1 MSFGRS
7 KQASEN
13 LSLQEQQ
20 RRLQEQRAKEEE
32 ERRKKID
39 AVFGGGDASA
49 GFWDSL
55 ETGKGGSRATSQPP
69 PPPLDNDDEDILAA
83 FSASVPVDN
92 SSHYPPPSQVSNSS
106 YSTPRSGTPRN
117 GMAPSSGS
125 HLQDLMG
132 STSSSYKSTEPID
145 PFDIENLPSRDT
157 PTPTTTN
164 NNNNTVDDDFDIL
177 GDLAKPVSEL
187 PPRPDP
193 TPPPKPQIVE
203 PPRSADPRDPVIA
216 EIMDMGFTAAQ
227 ARKALVETDSLDVN
241 RAVGWLL
248 EEAHRKSQPA
258 SSQPI
263 SRSVSEQSQRGRR
276 NDEGG
281 RRREEGREDSSVPAW
296 ARDRSRE
303 SGGEKDI
310 GALAQEIGGTLF
322 KSANSLW
329 NTGRKKVEKAIAEF
343 QTEGSGG
350 EGGDPNM
357 PKWMRDQQL
366 EANTIPSRARET
378 GDRPSRNRFDDEDM
392 RPAPR
397 AAQRAQKAAPEP
409 ALTEE
414 AMMLEAGSGPPPRR
428 KQERERERE
437 SSSPFPRSP
446 SAMSEKEMV
455 QRQRQLAFEQ
465 AIRDKEREL
474 RERERRQQSSS
485 IPNSSERNKKLMR
498 EAVEEDSSVQYV
510 SRNRRRPP
518 PPNVPSNS
526 KPAAPGPPQGDLLFG
541 GGSVREQSRNPFH
554 PQQQQQQQQQ
564 PQQPAT
570 RRSPA
575 PTPTP
580 PPAPRRTIPPRAA
593 VPLSSAAAN
602 TSTASR
608 KEGTEAFKRGDY
620 TLALT
625 HYTSALS
632 PIPDAHPLRI
642 IILSNRALCN
652 LKLGDPRSALSD
664 CESALTII
672 GPARGEGETIA
683 IDGANKDMKDFWA
696 KTITRKAEGLEQ
708 LEKWADAA
716 AIWTIAVEAGVGGA
730 VAAAGR
736 RRCEAALKPKAPP
749 KPKPK
754 APVRRPAA
762 AAKTMGDATAVR
774 ALRQANAAADRV
786 EDEKLALHDSV
797 EARIGAW
804 KAGKEGNL
812 RALLGSLD
820 VVLWEGAGWKKV
832 GMGELLMPNKCK
844 VAYMKGIAKVHPDK
858 VCGASGILGS
868 FFYFLYSS

>member
-1 MSFGRS
+1 MDQLAGLSWSSASPTTNSSNKPPALKPTGMSSFATTTTNNNNLPLRPSPLSSRTASPGLASPPAGAASDSFANLVSFGRS

-55 ETGKGGSRATSQPP
+55 ETGKGGMRSHATPPP

-132 STSSSYKSTEPID
+132 STSLGYKSAEPID

-157 PTPTTTN
+157 PTTTTTN
-164 NNNNTVDDDFDIL
+164 NNNTADDDFDIL

-187 PPRPDP
+187 PPRRNP
-193 TPPPKPQIVE
+193 TPPPKPQVVE

-216 EIMDMGFTAAQ
+216 EIMEMGFTAAQ
-227 ARKALVETDSLDVN
+227 ARKALVETDSLDVH

-248 EEAHRKSQPA
+248 EEAHRKSRPA

-350 EGGDPNM
+350 EGSDPNM

-366 EANTIPSRARET
+366 EANTTPPRTREA
-378 GDRPSRNRFDDEDM
+378 GDRPPRNRFDDEDM

-437 SSSPFPRSP
+437 SSSSVPRSS
-446 SAMSEKEMV
+446 SALSEKEMI

-474 RERERRQQSSS
+474 REQERRQQSSS
-485 IPNSSERNKKLMR
+485 IPNSSERNKKLTR
-498 EAVEEDSSVQYV
+498 EAK
-510 SRNRRRPP
+510 PP
-518 PPNVPSNS
+518 PPT
-526 KPAAPGPPQGDLLFG
+526 
-541 GGSVREQSRNPFH
+541 
-554 PQQQQQQQQQ
+554 
-564 PQQPAT
+564 AT
-570 RRSPA
+570 K
-575 PTPTP
+575 
-580 PPAPRRTIPPRAA
+580 RA
-593 VPLSSAAAN
+593 
-602 TSTASR
+602 
-608 KEGTEAFKRGDY
+608 
-620 TLALT
+620 
-625 HYTSALS
+625 
-632 PIPDAHPLRI
+632 I
-642 IILSNRALCN
+642 
-652 LKLGDPRSALSD
+652 
-664 CESALTII
+664 
-672 GPARGEGETIA
+672 
-683 IDGANKDMKDFWA
+683 
-696 KTITRKAEGLEQ
+696 
-708 LEKWADAA
+708 
-716 AIWTIAVEAGVGGA
+716 
-730 VAAAGR
+730 
-736 RRCEAALKPKAPP
+736 
-749 KPKPK
+749 
-754 APVRRPAA
+754 
-762 AAKTMGDATAVR
+762 
-774 ALRQANAAADRV
+774 
-786 EDEKLALHDSV
+786 
-797 EARIGAW
+797 
-804 KAGKEGNL
+804 
-812 RALLGSLD
+812 
-820 VVLWEGAGWKKV
+820 
-832 GMGELLMPNKCK
+832 EL
-844 VAYMKGIAKVHPDK
+844 
-858 VCGASGILGS
+858 
-868 FFYFLYSS
+868 